1 MANPTY
7 EYDAGVI
14 PANYE
19 PTEIEDLGGMIG
31 KIAFQVIRGV
41 GSFNPLKVFEKKLPE
56 NGDTIEQAIV
66 ELASARAYDK
76 TGANALTRKTPSL
89 KVKYFSKWNRVTYD
103 TSVDIPQIRKV
114 LQTGKGAAE
123 IATKIVNSLGE
134 GENDETYNQLKN
146 LLKWGRQDGAGKVLK
161 KIATINYGQ
170 TGIDYKNF
178 LITLKDTIKG
188 MQFVNADFNMAS
200 LKRKTEK
207 EDIVI
212 LMPYQLKN
220 RVDVDELA
228 GVFNLEKA
236 EIEKRIIELDTGT
249 ETIGGKSTYAVYALD
264 RNAVLNYVRLYDM
277 ISQPNGDGY
286 FINYFLHTD
295 KMYALSA
302 LFDCG
307 YIEVKA
313 EA

>member
-1 MANPTY
+1 MASPTY

-19 PTEIEDLGGMIG
+19 PNSIEDLGGMIG

-41 GSFNPLKVFEKKLPE
+41 GSYNPLKLFEKKLPE

-66 ELASARAYDK
+66 EMASARAYDK
-76 TGANALTRKTPSL
+76 TGASALSRKTPSL
-89 KVKYFSKWNRVTYD
+89 KVKYFKKWNRATYD
-103 TSVDIPQIRKV
+103 TTVDIPEIRKV

-123 IATKIVNSLGE
+123 IATKLVNSLGE
-134 GENDETYNQLKN
+134 GENDETFTQLKN
-146 LLKWGRQDGAGKVLK
+146 LLAWGRQDGIGKVLK
-161 KIATINYGQ
+161 KFATINYTQ

-188 MQFVNADFNMAS
+188 MQFVNSDFNTAS

-249 ETIGGKSTYAVYALD
+249 EEISSKDTYVVYVLD
-264 RNAVLNYVRLYDM
+264 RNAVLNYVRLYEMAD
-277 ISQPNGDGY
+277 QKNADGL
-286 FINYFLHTD
+286 FWNYFLHTE